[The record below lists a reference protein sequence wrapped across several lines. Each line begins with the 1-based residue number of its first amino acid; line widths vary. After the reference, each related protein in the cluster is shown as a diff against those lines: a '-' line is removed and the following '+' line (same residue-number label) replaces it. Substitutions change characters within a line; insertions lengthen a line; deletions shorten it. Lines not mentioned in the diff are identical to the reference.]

1 MAGLVK
7 PKSFPIRKVQDNAHD
22 HGLIYNT
29 ARYPDH
35 GGLLSAAKLDTGSPF
50 SVQAPER
57 GSRSAVEASHGTE
70 D

>member
-7 PKSFPIRKVQDNAHD
+7 PKSFPIRRPQDNAHD

-29 ARYPDH
+29 LRYPDH
-35 GGLLSAAKLDTGSPF
+35 GGLTSAAPFDKGSPF
-50 SVQAPER
+50 SVQPPEK